1 MKQIKI
7 TATVYDAGEPKY
19 LAGQVYPITAD
30 TERQLIL
37 GNGTEVDVPSDEEL
51 AAKAAAE
58 AAEAKAAE
66 AKAAEEAAAAQAA
79 AQAAEQANAAA
90 EAEPAKSEPAADQAA
105 APAAPAGRR
114 AR

>member
-66 AKAAEEAAAAQAA
+66 EAAAAQAA

>member
-37 GNGTEVDVPSDEEL
+37 GNGTEVDVLSDDEL
-51 AAKAAAE
+51 AAKAD
-58 AAEAKAAE
+58 
-66 AKAAEEAAAAQAA
+66 
-79 AQAAEQANAAA
+79 A
-90 EAEPAKSEPAADQAA
+90 EAEPTKSEPAADQAA